1 SGAGGSRASGAG
13 SAGGSRAP
21 ASAAQI
27 AADQAAVDAANA
39 VLLVAQQSLE
49 QARMV
54 SPISGLVAAVNI
66 ASGQSV
72 GTGSSTAT
80 IVVLNPDAKQV
91 TTTVSDS
98 DLAAVKIGARAR
110 ITPDGT
116 SSPLTGTVVA
126 VGLLPAASTASGGT
140 ASAGSSGSS
149 SGVAYPVTI
158 GLDDGGGKLFAGSG
172 TAVAIV
178 TASATDALAVPTS
191 AVLRIGN
198 RYVVSVLRDGRATS
212 VPVRVGAVGPAF
224 TQVTSGL
231 SEGDKV
237 VLADL
242 NAPLPTG
249 NTTPRGLGGAG
260 IGPAGRGLTGGRG
273 GLTGGGGAGGGG
285 FVVNGGGGGRS
296 G

>member
-1 SGAGGSRASGAG
+1 
-13 SAGGSRAP
+13 
-21 ASAAQI
+21 
-27 AADQAAVDAANA
+27 AADQAAVDAADA
-39 VLLVAQQSLE
+39 VLLVAQQSLD
-49 QARMV
+49 QARLI

-66 ASGQSV
+66 APGQSV
-72 GTGSSTAT
+72 SAGSSTAT
-80 IVVLNPDAKQV
+80 IVVLNPDAMQV

-149 SGVAYPVTI
+149 SGAAYPVTI
-158 GLDDGGGKLFAGSG
+158 GLNDDGGKLFAGSG
-172 TAVAIV
+172 AAVAIV

-212 VPVRVGAVGPAF
+212 VPVRVGAVGTAF

-231 SEGDKV
+231 SEGDQV

-260 IGPAGRGLTGGRG
+260 LGPAGGGLTG
-273 GLTGGGGAGGGG
+273 GLTGGGAGSGG
-285 FVVNGGGGGRS
+285 FVVNGGGGRRNG
-296 G
+296 